1 MHGSNAHRSD
11 LRRLAAWALA
21 CAWPFAC
28 AAIGFVPPDA
38 AEPQPI
44 VPAAEFDTVFQ
55 RVVGP
60 ASLDASTPDYERD
73 LERLRILLPSVDVAR
88 SVRFRS
94 VYCGSQRWK
103 DAGRGLAY
111 SEQAVQAAL
120 DAGDHASQARA
131 LLCRSAYLS
140 LRDGSRHGLPDID
153 RALAVLDTLDEP
165 QLEGE
170 ALQMRGDLRSLIGEQ
185 AQAMLDFQR
194 ARAAFRD
201 SGIGHDVERLLQSM
215 AGAYRRMG
223 DYAQAERSLDQA
235 RPRLEQRKDWEGL
248 AVNWIQL
255 GFIRDEAGAP
265 EQARA
270 AFEHAIGIA
279 TRINDDIDR
288 NGALLGLAEA
298 QIALGQPQAAR
309 ATLHEAAAR
318 FAAAQDDSS
327 NDMLLLLGGEAMA
340 KQGLHERALEH
351 YALAQPLMEAGG
363 NLRYLAML
371 HQARA
376 ASLEALGRDRD
387 ALAEYKRYQA
397 LQEDLQGKMRLE
409 QGRLLQYEY
418 EIGRRDFEN
427 QRLRSERQAQAQ
439 QLTDLRRLRRWQT
452 VATLAGLLLA
462 ALLAVLAWREWRKSH
477 RLRALA
483 LVDPLTGAAS
493 RRAFD
498 ATIADALAES
508 RRVGAPLSL
517 LVLDLDRFKTINDR
531 YGHPAGD
538 AVLAGTARA
547 WLSSLRDGDLL
558 ARIGGEEFVVV
569 CPDTPL
575 ERARGIA
582 TRLLEAAETLRF
594 DGIDPALRVGASIG
608 VAEAVAV
615 DTVASLLAR
624 ADAALYRAKQG
635 GRGRVEG

>member
-1 MHGSNAHRSD
+1 MHGSNAHRRGS
-11 LRRLAAWALA
+11 RRLAALAL
-21 CAWPFAC
+21 AWPFAC

-38 AEPQPI
+38 AQPQPI
-44 VPAAEFDTVFQ
+44 APAAEFDTVFR

-73 LERLRILLPSVDVAR
+73 LEHLRKLLSSVDAAR
-88 SVRFRS
+88 GVRFRS

-103 DAGRGLAY
+103 DVAKGLAY
-111 SEQAVQAAL
+111 SEQALHAAKV
-120 DAGDHASQARA
+120 AGDRTSEARA

-140 LRDGSRHGLPDID
+140 LRDGSRHGLPDLD
-153 RALAVLDTLDEP
+153 RALAVLDKLDEP

-201 SGIGHDVERLLQSM
+201 SGIGHEVERLLQSM
-215 AGAYRRMG
+215 SSAYRRMG
-223 DYAQAERSLDQA
+223 DYAQAERYLEQA
-235 RPRLEQRKDWEGL
+235 RPRLQQRQDWEGL

-255 GFIRDEAGAP
+255 GFLRDEAGAP
-265 EQARA
+265 DQARA
-270 AFEHAIGIA
+270 AFEQAIAIA
-279 TRINDDIDR
+279 TQHDDDVDR
-288 NGALLGLAEA
+288 NAALLGLAEA
-298 QIALGQPQAAR
+298 QIAQGQPEAAR

-340 KQGLHERALEH
+340 RQGQHAEALRH

-371 HQARA
+371 YRARA

-387 ALAEYKRYQA
+387 ALAELKRYQS
-397 LQEDLQGKMRLE
+397 LQEDLQDKMRLE

-427 QRLRSERQAQAQ
+427 QRLRAQRKAQAR
-439 QLTDLRRLRRWQT
+439 QLEDLRRLRRWQT
-452 VATLAGLLLA
+452 VAMLSGLLLA
-462 ALLAVLAWREWRKSH
+462 AVLAVLAWREWRKSH

-493 RRAFD
+493 RRGFD
-498 ATIADALAES
+498 ATVADALAEA

-517 LVLDLDRFKTINDR
+517 LALDLDRFKAINDR

-538 AVLAGTARA
+538 EVLAKTARA
-547 WLSSLRDGDLL
+547 WLSSLRDRDLL

-569 CPDTPL
+569 CPDTA
-575 ERARGIA
+575 RDKARGIA
-582 TRLLEAAETLRF
+582 ARLLEAVDALRF
-594 DGIDPALRVGASIG
+594 DGIDPALRVGVSIG
-608 VAEAVAV
+608 IAEAVAV
-615 DTVASLLAR
+615 DTVGSLLAR

-635 GRGRVEG
+635 GRGRAEG